1 MEFSPEGAK
10 VIVVTTGYGDMTET
24 SLSVLASRVESGDTL
39 AFGGKTLH
47 RGPVAFARE
56 LARQDVT
63 DLGHVG
69 LAKAVEVDL
78 LCGTGQL
85 DRLDFGYVGFEALGL
100 APNFRRRAEAGDLDV
115 REGSCYTVAT
125 SLRAAE
131 KGVSFLPVAGLG
143 GSDLPSVNDAFR
155 RVDGP
160 FDADEPWAVRR
171 VTPDVAVVHA
181 TAADTE
187 GNVRFEGADLTEGLI
202 VRAADTVLVTAERVL
217 EPDAFADGRTDI
229 PGFLVDGVAEVPYGA
244 HPCSCPGAY
253 DYDAG
258 HLRTYLEHA
267 RSGRIDDYVAECV
280 GATEADY
287 REAAVAGREAEI
299 EWRVG
304 DAPGGWAA
312 EAVGDANGGGDEEP
326 RVTVAEAM
334 CVAIARRLRDHRAVF
349 QGFASPLPTAA
360 LRLARERYED
370 VTHLSAS
377 GAVNGEPARL
387 PVSTEDQHLLE
398 GGVGQF
404 TSPEAFD
411 LAASGGVDVMFVGGA
426 QFDRQGRM
434 NGSVVGDYD
443 APKVRFGGAGGSG
456 SLFPLVHNAFGWR
469 TEHSPRVLPEQVDF
483 VTASGNL
490 SYLVTPLCEFEPR
503 DGELQVVSLLP
514 GVDRETVAE
523 QTGWDVSFDDA
534 QELEPP
540 TETELAALERV
551 DPTRVRR
558 SGFDP
563 DLLDPIPAR
572 I

>member
-1 MEFSPEGAK
+1 MEFSPEGAR
-10 VIVVTTGYGDMTET
+10 VIVVTTGYVDMTET
-24 SLSVLASRVESGDTL
+24 SLSALASRVESGDTL

-131 KGVSFLPVAGLG
+131 KGVPFLPVAGLD
-143 GSDLPSVNDAFR
+143 GSDLPSVNGAFR

-181 TAADTE
+181 TAADTA

-217 EPDAFADGRTDI
+217 DLEEFADGRTDI

-267 RSGRIDDYVAECV
+267 RSGRVDEYVTEVV
-280 GATEADY
+280 GANEANY

-304 DAPGGWAA
+304 EAPGG
-312 EAVGDANGGGDEEP
+312 ESAVRGAGGGGDEEP

-360 LRLARERYED
+360 LRLARERYDD

-514 GVDRETVAE
+514 GADRQTVVE
-523 QTGWDVSFDDA
+523 QTGWDVTFADA

-540 TETELAALERV
+540 TETELAALDRV

-558 SGFDP
+558 DGFDA
-563 DLLDPIPAR
+563 DRLEPIVTQV
-572 I
+572 